1 MVRDFV
7 NSVRQYEN
15 LTVYKSSLEFLTAS
29 TKLVARM
36 DRNYKYGLGQDINH
50 VGVSMIEYIIKGHT
64 AKGFEEKIENLKI
77 AVDKVNKNIVLFRV
91 VNKLNLAG
99 RELYIHCLDLLI
111 SVSHFL
117 EGWITSL
124 EAGVDLPKF
133 D

>member
-1 MVRDFV
+1 MMNNYV
-7 NSVRQYEN
+7 NSIRQYEN

-36 DRNYKYGLGQDINH
+36 DKNYKYGLGQDINH
-50 VGVSMIEYIIKGHT
+50 VGIGMMEHIIKGYT
-64 AKGFEEKIENLKI
+64 AKEFEEKIKNLKI
-77 AVDKVNKNIVLFRV
+77 AVDNVNKNIVLFRV

-99 RELYIHCLDLLI
+99 RELYIHCLDLL
-111 SVSHFL
+111 VSINHFL
-117 EGWITSL
+117 EGWITDL